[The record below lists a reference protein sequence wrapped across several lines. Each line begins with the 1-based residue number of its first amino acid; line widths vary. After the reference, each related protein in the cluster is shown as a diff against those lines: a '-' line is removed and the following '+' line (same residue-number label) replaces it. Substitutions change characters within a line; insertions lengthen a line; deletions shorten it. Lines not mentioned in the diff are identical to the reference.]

1 MNKKVLLEKLVR
13 LRKRIEVW
21 ADINGFGNLENQSEY
36 KDAEGNVVWRRT
48 HWEYVDDMHN
58 ALYNDD
64 AYWYNEKTLKE
75 LNRLWKKYAPHPDV
89 NLWTE
94 LVGSPWD
101 IEKLET

>member
-1 MNKKVLLEKLVR
+1 M
-13 LRKRIEVW
+13 LRERIEAW
-21 ADINGFGNLENQSEY
+21 AHDNGFKNLGNISE
-36 KDAEGNVVWRRT
+36 KKNADGKVVWRRS

-64 AYWYNEKTLKE
+64 EYWYDEKTLKE

>member
-13 LRKRIEVW
+13 LRKRIEAW
-21 ADINGFGNLENQSEY
+21 ADKNGFKNLGNISEK
-36 KDAEGNVVWRRT
+36 KDADGKVVWRRT

-64 AYWYNEKTLKE
+64 EYWYDEKTLKE

-101 IEKLET
+101 IREA

>member
-13 LRKRIEVW
+13 LRKRIEAW
-21 ADINGFGNLENQSEY
+21 ALENRFENLGNISEK
-36 KDAEGNVVWRRT
+36 KDADGKVVWRRT

-64 AYWYNEKTLKE
+64 EYWYDEKTLKE

-94 LVGSPWD
+94 LVGSHWD